1 MIELPLTILLWM
13 LVVVMVPI
21 FLATAIAILLFLIS
35 KSN

>member
-21 FLATAIAILLFLIS
+21 FLGTAIAIILFLIS
-35 KSN
+35 RIN